1 MKTNFVPSEPKSMS
15 SQELSLMLRRFRNL
29 KFTEK
34 IYLIENLAK
43 TEDTL
48 IEKVLYDLN
57 KIYYGR
63 G

>member
-1 MKTNFVPSEPKSMS
+1 MKKNFSPTEPSSMS
-15 SQELSLMLRRFRNL
+15 SQELGRILRRFKNL

-48 IEKVLYDLN
+48 IEKVIYDIS
-57 KIYYGR
+57 KIYYGQD
-63 G
+63 

>member
-1 MKTNFVPSEPKSMS
+1 MKTNFVPSEPRSMAS
-15 SQELSLMLRRFRNL
+15 EELGRMLRRFRNL

-48 IEKVLYDLN
+48 IEKVLYDIS
-57 KIYYGR
+57 KIYYGQD
-63 G
+63 